1 LLLGAMWHRH
11 RDVHTSVFGAERV
24 ASRRFPRTL
33 WWEAA
38 D

>member
-1 LLLGAMWHRH
+1 VRCGIGIATY
-11 RDVHTSVFGAERV
+11 TSVLGAERV